1 VPYLQTDVEAG
12 QKAAL
17 NVELNPLRAQS
28 ETQQLQSQMQVQ
40 PYQTQADISKLQ
52 AQVKKEPYQ
61 TNYDI
66 EKLKAQVGD
75 IPLESQKFRQ
85 DVDASELKYKTEK
98 TKFDETVKAI
108 AEDKDAKKIVQ
119 ELLKNPEVQAL
130 SKEDQMNKIVDSLN
144 GAGLFDAGDRFVTQM
159 SKTSKAALELSQT
172 RSLKEDAD
180 LESVHK
186 QIESLRLDPN
196 LPGGSNLDNV
206 INYINK
212 NRLLPPDQIQSIK
225 AELQNTIN
233 TKDPKKL
240 QEVINHLGRVYDS
253 YRGKKATTDA
263 VKAETARIR
272 EEERAK
278 REEKKLDALLA
289 QSQAK
294 REAGDEKSVQRIA
307 IQGYT
312 AADTRVKDYVV
323 ELDKET
329 ARLAAF
335 PPAPK
340 QTSLLGFDTTSKD
353 PVEAERTEIKDRIKD
368 LKLRISGAE
377 RARDVWKPDLPAD
390 IAKRFEAADKLE
402 RKEPDLPLPKSEPK
416 PDPKDVDIPRATDQ
430 EDFNKKYESGK
441 PVIGLDGKKYT
452 KPQDKNITSK
462 TDKPKVKPQGQEQGY
477 DFPGKVSLEYVL
489 KDLTTDPKYEDRD
502 FIIYKG
508 RYFVKDSSKKE
519 GYREAPAS
527 NYYDPSKEP
536 KKKVTN

>member
-1 VPYLQTDVEAG
+1 MPYLQTDVEAG

-17 NVELNPLRAQS
+17 NVELNPLRAQA

-75 IPLESQKFRQ
+75 IPLESQKLRQ
-85 DVDASELKYKTEK
+85 DVDASALRFKTEK

-144 GAGLFDAGDRFVTQM
+144 GAGLFDASDRFATQM
-159 SKTSKAALELSQT
+159 NKTAKAALEFSQT

-186 QIESLRLDPN
+186 QIESLRLDPS
-196 LPGGSNLDNV
+196 LPGGSNLDSV

-240 QEVINHLGRVYDS
+240 QEVINHLGKVYDS

-272 EEERAK
+272 EIAKDER
-278 REEKKLDALLA
+278 EDKKLNALLA

-294 REAGDEKSVQRIA
+294 KEAGDDKAIQGIA
-307 IQGYT
+307 IRGYT

-329 ARLAAF
+329 ARLAAL

-390 IAKRFEAADKLE
+390 IAKRFEVADKLE
-402 RKEPDLPLPKSEPK
+402 SKEPAPKTVTPPSKPEPK
-416 PDPKDVDIPRATDQ
+416 PAPKDTAIPIATDQ
-430 EDFNKKYESGK
+430 IDFDKRYKALKEGES
-441 PVIGLDGKKYT
+441 VIGPDNIKYT
-452 KPQDKNITSK
+452 K
-462 TDKPKVKPQGQEQGY
+462 
-477 DFPGKVSLEYVL
+477 
-489 KDLTTDPKYEDRD
+489 
-502 FIIYKG
+502 
-508 RYFVKDSSKKE
+508 
-519 GYREAPAS
+519 
-527 NYYDPSKEP
+527 P